1 MRSDGNYLNIS
12 SSDRVDLDVFLCRPY
27 YFQYPDYE
35 LLNGKCSHL
44 EVFSFAR
51 DLFAVF
57 RSVLVGMYLNYTVQH
72 FSDLISQICLS
83 DEGKI
88 IRRIFW
94 FALDLLHK
102 LFDINYMS
110 FYEFF
115 DLFDEV
121 NSSKCY
127 VICSNKPKFGPY
139 DGPKYSLEVLIF

>member
-1 MRSDGNYLNIS
+1 MKKKHGYCKICSRVRDNTFYDCNKFPNLIVRSDGDYLNIS
-12 SSDRVDLDVFLCRPY
+12 SSDRVDLDVFLCRPH

-51 DLFAVF
+51 DLFATF
-57 RSVLVGMYLNYTVQH
+57 SSVLVRMYLNYTVQH
-72 FSDLISQICLS
+72 FSDLISQISLS
-83 DEGKI
+83 NEGKT

-94 FALDLLHK
+94 F
-102 LFDINYMS
+102 NYMF

-115 DLFDEV
+115 DLFDKV

-127 VICSNKPKFGPY
+127 LCKF
-139 DGPKYSLEVLIF
+139 K

>member
-102 LFDINYMS
+102 LFDINYMTFMS
-110 FYEFF
+110 FLICLMKSIQVNVMLFVQINQNLDHMM
-115 DLFDEV
+115 DL
-121 NSSKCY
+121 N
-127 VICSNKPKFGPY
+127 IP
-139 DGPKYSLEVLIF
+139 

>member
-27 YFQYPDYE
+27 SFQYPDYE
-35 LLNGKCSHL
+35 LLKGKCSHV
-44 EVFSFAR
+44 EVFSFTR

-57 RSVLVGMYLNYTVQH
+57 SSVLVRMYLNYTVQH
-72 FSDLISQICLS
+72 FSDLISQISLS

-88 IRRIFW
+88 VQRIFW

-102 LFDINYMS
+102 LFDINYMT

-139 DGPKYSLEVLIF
+139 DEPKYSLQVLIF

>member
-1 MRSDGNYLNIS
+1 M
-12 SSDRVDLDVFLCRPY
+12 FLCRSH
-27 YFQYPDYE
+27 YFKYPDYE

-51 DLFAVF
+51 DLFGAF
-57 RSVLVGMYLNYTVQH
+57 SSVLVRMYLNYTVQY
-72 FSDLISQICLS
+72 FSYLISQISLP

-88 IRRIFW
+88 IQRIFW

-102 LFDINYMS
+102 FLDINYMF

-115 DLFDEV
+115 DLFDEA

-139 DGPKYSLEVLIF
+139 DGPKYSLAVIMF